1 MITFLSDA
9 SEVGSSAH
17 QLMVSVRFY
26 WIIIFGH
33 ELVVS
38 VRFYWIVFF
47 FVMMAIFRSSFLMSG
62 HPVTPP
68 RRTLARFQRL
78 GFNASLTTF
87 NFVYLNDVWFLN
99 ISSSV
104 AFLGSYT

>member
-1 MITFLSDA
+1 MGSTPRGGRGNFHVCAFSSVYGFNALADGKWTLPKTRCSTLLLTSCYLDRVGGVGGDDTFLSDA

-26 WIIIFGH
+26 WILIFGH

-47 FVMMAIFRSSFLMSG
+47 WS
-62 HPVTPP
+62 
-68 RRTLARFQRL
+68 
-78 GFNASLTTF
+78 
-87 NFVYLNDVWFLN
+87 
-99 ISSSV
+99 
-104 AFLGSYT
+104 

>member
-1 MITFLSDA
+1 MVTFLSDA
-9 SEVGSSAH
+9 SEVGSCAH

-26 WIIIFGH
+26 WILFFCH
-33 ELVVS
+33 ELMMS
-38 VRFYWIVFF
+38 VRFIGSYF

-87 NFVYLNDVWFLN
+87 IFYFNDVLFLN

>member
-9 SEVGSSAH
+9 SEVGSCAH

-26 WIIIFGH
+26 WI
-33 ELVVS
+33 
-38 VRFYWIVFF
+38 VFF
-47 FVMMAIFRSSFLMSG
+47 CHDGHFPQLFFDVRSSRYTSAEDIG
-62 HPVTPP
+62 KVPATG
-68 RRTLARFQRL
+68 FQCV
-78 GFNASLTTF
+78 FNNIYF
-87 NFVYLNDVWFLN
+87 FYLNDVLFLN